1 MRWFAVFAATWCV
14 GCAGTVPAA
23 PSVPTAEPGPAAA
36 LPPVE
41 SLTKPLSELMVE
53 PPIEP
58 AVEPPDSPFEKRL
71 RRVRRTALD
80 PIARIRALA
89 QEEASHERRGWLGP
103 LSAPSTARV
112 VAKLADR
119 VAIEFDSAAQAR
131 AVVAACYYNQHKYK
145 GEILLQERDGAIWF
159 GRAVPY
165 RPDLPLR
172 FGDRALGVR
181 IRSR

>member
-23 PSVPTAEPGPAAA
+23 PSVPSAVPGGAAA

-41 SLTKPLSELMVE
+41 PLTKTLTEPLSE

-58 AVEPPDSPFEKRL
+58 AVEPPGSPLEARL

-89 QEEASHERRGWLGP
+89 QEEAFHERRGWLGP
-103 LSAPSTARV
+103 LPAPSTARV
-112 VAKLADR
+112 VAKVADR

-131 AVVAACYYNQHKYK
+131 AVVAACYYNQHKYR

-159 GRAVPY
+159 GRAVPH
-165 RPDLPLR
+165 RPDLALR
-172 FGDRALGVR
+172 WGDRAAGLSTWLR
-181 IRSR
+181 